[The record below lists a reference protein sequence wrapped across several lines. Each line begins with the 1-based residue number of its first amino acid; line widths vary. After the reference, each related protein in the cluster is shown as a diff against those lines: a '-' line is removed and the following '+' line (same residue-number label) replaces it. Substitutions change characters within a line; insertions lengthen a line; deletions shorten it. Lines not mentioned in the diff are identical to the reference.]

1 MTQEEK
7 AIVRRDINDVTS
19 RMELIMAKLI
29 ALREAENISDAPDAW
44 DNYWAI
50 DDMYWRVRKA
60 RLSIDSSYWF
70 KDEEE
75 KE

>member
-7 AIVRRDINDVTS
+7 MIIKHDINDVTS
-19 RMELIMAKLI
+19 RLELLMYKLR
-29 ALREAENISDAPDAW
+29 ALREVENLSDAPDAW
-44 DNYWAI
+44 DNYWEI

-70 KDEEE
+70 KGDE
-75 KE
+75 K

>member
-7 AIVRRDINDVTS
+7 MIIKHDIDDVTS
-19 RMELIMAKLI
+19 RMEMITDKLRV
-29 ALREAENISDAPDAW
+29 LREVENLSDAPDAW

-70 KDEEE
+70 KED

>member
-7 AIVRRDINDVTS
+7 RIIKHDMDDVTS
-19 RMELIMAKLI
+19 RLELLMYKLR
-29 ALREAENISDAPDAW
+29 ALREVENLSDAPDAW
-44 DNYWAI
+44 DNYWKI

-70 KDEEE
+70 TGDE
-75 KE
+75 K